1 MEKIKVLFL
10 CIHNSARSQMGEAYL
25 KSLGG
30 DRYHAESAGLEAGT
44 LNPFAVQAMKMDG
57 IDISNNSTKD
67 VFDFFKEGRRY
78 NYVITVCDE
87 ANAARCPIFPGI
99 HKKISWSFDDP
110 SSYKGSD
117 EERLQMTI
125 GVRDQ
130 IKKAVQAFIAE
141 TSI

>member
-44 LNPFAVQAMKMDG
+44 LNPIAVQAMKMDG